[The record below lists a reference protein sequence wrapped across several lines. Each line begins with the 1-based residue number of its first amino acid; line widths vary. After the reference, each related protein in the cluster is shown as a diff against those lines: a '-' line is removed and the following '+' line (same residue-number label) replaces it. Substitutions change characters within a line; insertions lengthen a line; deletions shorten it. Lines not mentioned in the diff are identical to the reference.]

1 MATFNERATHVRDC
15 ALRRLA
21 HSPFLI
27 SYVLLIVP
35 LPLLGLAPKYWNY
48 YRYNSPGNDWI
59 VLIAIVAA
67 SILQPTGSLLL
78 NPASRRP
85 PLLSR
90 LNPLVC
96 TAEGVSTL
104 LILFNLHFSSARP
117 LSYPAAATLLLYR
130 RESSSLPPAYLHDL
144 IKDSKPLSYNTLRI
158 NLGFPPLI
166 TRSITSSDAVY
177 VLALMGLLRVTIDE
191 QMYSRA
197 PVTTML
203 AFFFIWSFGLLHLV
217 ILLATSR
224 PLAIE
229 ENDVV
234 EEEFM
239 NYLQTHCVQLSLSPS
254 AIPSRKIDL
263 DDDSRRLRLFIGG
276 YLLVTL
282 CGLTLLRFTFNPSI
296 WYVWNNPSRYG
307 PPFPISLYSG
317 EIWAF
322 IIAFPI
328 MLAICWGLMNA
339 EGSKGERG
347 KIFHWAVTGFVSIFY
362 LLVSNLPYIHT
373 TKI

>member
-1 MATFNERATHVRDC
+1 MATFNERATHARDW
-15 ALRRLA
+15 ALRRLVR
-21 HSPFLI
+21 SPFLI
-27 SYVLLIVP
+27 SYVLLIIP
-35 LPLLGLAPKYWNY
+35 LPLLGFAPGYWNSY
-48 YRYNSPGNDWI
+48 GYNSPGNDWI
-59 VLIAIVAA
+59 VLVAIVAA

-104 LILFNLHFSSARP
+104 LALFNLRFLSTRP

-144 IKDSKPLSYNTLRI
+144 IKDSKSLSYNTTRI
-158 NLGFPPLI
+158 RLGFPPLI
-166 TRSITSSDAVY
+166 TRSITASDAVY
-177 VLALMGLLRVTIDE
+177 VLAFMGLLRLAMD
-191 QMYSRA
+191 QHMYSRA

-203 AFFFIWSFGLLHLV
+203 AFFFSWSFGLLHLV

-224 PLAIE
+224 PLTAE

-239 NYLQTHCVQLSLSPS
+239 NYLQTHYVQLSLYPS
-254 AIPSRKIDL
+254 TMPSRKTDL
-263 DDDSRRLRLFIGG
+263 DGDSRRLRLFIGG

-282 CGLTLLRFTFNPSI
+282 CGLTLLRLTFNPSI
-296 WYVWNNPSRYG
+296 WYVWNNPPKYG
-307 PPFPISLYSG
+307 PPFPLSLYPG
-317 EIWAF
+317 EVWAF
-322 IIAFPI
+322 IISFPI
-328 MLAICWGLMNA
+328 TLAICWGLMNA

-347 KIFHWAVTGFVSIFY
+347 KTFYWTVTGFVLIFY
-362 LLVSNLPYIHT
+362 FLVSNLP
-373 TKI
+373 